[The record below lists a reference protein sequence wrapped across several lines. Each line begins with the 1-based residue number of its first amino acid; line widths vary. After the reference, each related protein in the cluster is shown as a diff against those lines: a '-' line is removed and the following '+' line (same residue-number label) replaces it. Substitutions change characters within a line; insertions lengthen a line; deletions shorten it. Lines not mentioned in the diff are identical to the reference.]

1 MDTLQQF
8 YINGRWVT
16 PSSGCQTHAVINPA
30 TEQPEA
36 QIPPGEAADIDSAIA
51 AATAAFTGW
60 SETPLATRLE
70 YLEKLLAL
78 YQQRLP
84 EIADAISREMG
95 APIGLASKAQAPA
108 GMAHLNNA
116 IEIARDFPFEETQGG
131 SVIRHEPA
139 GVCALITPWNWPMNQ
154 IMCKLAPALAV
165 GCTVVLK
172 PSEFAALSANLLG
185 QMIDEIGLPAG
196 VFNMVYGDG
205 AKVGPQLSSDPRID
219 VVSLTGS
226 TRAGASVSKEAADT
240 IKRVSLELGGKSANI
255 LLPGCDLEQAVTH
268 GVRAMMNNTGQ
279 SCNAPSRMLVPA
291 DQLDAAE
298 QIAARVCA
306 SIAVGNPAD
315 NATVMGPIANG
326 RQHQRVKALIE
337 KGIEEGATLVCGGT
351 AMPEALDTGYFV
363 QPTVFSRANNQMTI
377 AREEIFGPVL
387 TMIPYQD
394 LEEAVAIA
402 NDTDYGLSGYV
413 FGDNDQARQI
423 ANRLR
428 TGNVHLNGAGPD
440 FQAAFGGY
448 KQSGIGREWGR
459 FGFDE
464 FLEIKS
470 LFLPG

>member
-8 YINGRWVT
+8 YINGRWVP
-16 PSSGCQTHAVINPA
+16 PSSVCQTHAVINPA

-36 QIPPGEAADIDSAIA
+36 QIPLGEAADIDSAIA

-351 AMPEALDTGYFV
+351 AMPEGLDTGYFV

>member
-1 MDTLQQF
+1 M
-8 YINGRWVT
+8 
-16 PSSGCQTHAVINPA
+16 INPA

-36 QIPPGEAADIDSAIA
+36 QIPLGEAADIDSAIA

-351 AMPEALDTGYFV
+351 AMPEGLDTGYFV

>member
-36 QIPPGEAADIDSAIA
+36 QIPLGEAADIDSAIA

-185 QMIDEIGLPAG
+185 QLIDEIGLPAG